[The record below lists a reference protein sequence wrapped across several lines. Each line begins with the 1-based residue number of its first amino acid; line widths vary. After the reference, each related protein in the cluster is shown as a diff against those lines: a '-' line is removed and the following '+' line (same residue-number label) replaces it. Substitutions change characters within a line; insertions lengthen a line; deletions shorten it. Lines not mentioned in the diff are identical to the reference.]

1 MAEVFDT
8 KVRKFLTNQAAS
20 QVSAPIIVNC
30 WLEEGDITVGAA
42 RTLELK
48 GRMQTQKSYSWASP
62 IAKGNN
68 VELYVS
74 TLSLYASLLGK
85 PIVSALSGSGGIVGE
100 VLDYPE
106 SMQYQPSTSGAA
118 NSPTLRIAG
127 RFYRMAPVRLDFL
140 GYETVAV
147 DGTAGGTSG
156 GPILVGDRLT
166 YDVDAGV
173 FIKGAAT
180 SPLMS
185 CHYAAGANMYVGALR
200 LSGVITTD
208 T

>member
-140 GYETVAV
+140 GYETVPV
-147 DGTAGGTSG
+147 DGTAGGSTG
-156 GPILVGDRLT
+156 GPIAVGDHLT
-166 YDVDAGV
+166 YDVSSGV
-173 FIKGAAT
+173 YIKGT
-180 SPLMS
+180 DSPLIS
-185 CHYAAGANMYVGALR
+185 CHYAAGAANVGALR
-200 LSGVITTD
+200 LPGVITTQ